1 MLFKGEDMFDPTLIT
16 LSARFPR
23 LYLNHFCFG
32 VEIVFCPINS
42 PLVAV
47 AIIRSLS
54 KKFEKT
60 LFVGFTQSKEIEGLM
75 LCADPHNFFLL
86 PKEMRNA
93 IAVAIESFRNDG
105 MIIPM
110 VLVNQEQSKECLEG

>member
-1 MLFKGEDMFDPTLIT
+1 MFDPTLLV
-16 LSARFPR
+16 LSARLPR
-23 LYLNHFCFG
+23 LHLNHFCFG

-47 AIIRSLS
+47 AIITSLN

-60 LFVGFTQSKEIEGLM
+60 LFVGFAQSKKIEGLV
-75 LCADPHNFFLL
+75 LCADPRNFSIL
-86 PKEMRNA
+86 PKEVRNA

-105 MIIPM
+105 MILPLM
-110 VLVNQEQSKECLEG
+110 FVKQERSSE